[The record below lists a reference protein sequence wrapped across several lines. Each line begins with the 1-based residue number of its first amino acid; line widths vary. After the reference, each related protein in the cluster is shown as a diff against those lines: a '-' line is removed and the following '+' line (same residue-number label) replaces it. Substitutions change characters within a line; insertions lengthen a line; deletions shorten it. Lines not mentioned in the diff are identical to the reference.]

1 MSFFVSSGFLLDTF
15 PECLRQVHAR
25 LVGQAD
31 QYPEYVGHLFFQVA
45 VFAFLERLVAVAA
58 GHDTGQFA
66 TSSVRQAMLV
76 SSLK

>member
-58 GHDTGQFA
+58 GPDTGP
-66 TSSVRQAMLV
+66 V
-76 SSLK
+76 SYTHLTMKKS